1 MTTKP
6 TTLTTAI
13 SEVIENLTMMV
24 VEEPESCE
32 GFVPQLKGDIEFTGP
47 VNGSLSISCSEGL
60 SQKLAAN
67 LLGIEQD
74 NTETQA
80 SSWDALAELL
90 NVVCGNLVTSL
101 YDSSKPFNLSSP
113 QINVIEPAEPSVD
126 GEEKS
131 KAAPTPVCSNDD
143 AQRALLLLDG
153 EMVEFTLTIAKK

>member
-24 VEEPESCE
+24 VEEPETRE

-47 VNGSLSISCSEGL
+47 INGSLSISCSETL

-67 LLGIEQD
+67 LLGIEPD
-74 NTETQA
+74 STDTQA

-101 YDSSKPFNLSSP
+101 YDASRPFNLSSP
-113 QINVIEPAEPSVD
+113 QINIIEPMEPNGENENKIEAEP
-126 GEEKS
+126 
-131 KAAPTPVCSNDD
+131 APVCTDAD
-143 AQRALLLLDG
+143 AQQAFLLLDG
-153 EMVEFTLTIAKK
+153 EMVEFTLSVAKK